1 MMRRLSLLLVLPLAL
16 AACDGKGGTSVSINA
31 TSDDGDNSTFAM
43 DNDTVAIKGDGF
55 EGNFKVP
62 AIKMTAENFDMDGVK
77 LYPNSTITSFNID
90 AKDHPGD
97 GKDEGKV
104 VAAFTSPAA
113 LATVKSWFRDKLTAK
128 GFKFSEKGN
137 GFAGTTEDG
146 ERFTLDLSADGGEK
160 TSGKM
165 EIVGS

>member
-1 MMRRLSLLLVLPLAL
+1 MRHLPLLLVLPLAL
-16 AACDGKGGTSVSINA
+16 AACDGKGGTSISINA
-31 TSDDGDNSTFAM
+31 TSDDGD
-43 DNDTVAIKGDGF
+43 GF
-55 EGNFKVP
+55 KGNFKLP

-90 AKDHPGD
+90 AKDHPGEA
-97 GKDEGKV
+97 KDEGKV

-113 LATVKSWFRDKLTAK
+113 LATVQRWFRDKLTAK

>member
-1 MMRRLSLLLVLPLAL
+1 MRHLSLLLVLPLAL
-16 AACDGKGGTSVSINA
+16 TACDGKGGTSVSINA
-31 TSDDGDNSTFAM
+31 TSDDGD
-43 DNDTVAIKGDGF
+43 GF
-55 EGNFKVP
+55 EGNFKLP

-90 AKDHPGD
+90 AKDHPGE

-113 LATVKSWFRDKLTAK
+113 LSTVQSWFHDKLTTK
-128 GFKFSEKGN
+128 GVKFSEKGN

-146 ERFTLDLSADGGEK
+146 ERFTLDLSAAGGEK
-160 TSGKM
+160 TNGKM